1 MEKYQKKKKIFFY
14 CWLPTFPSSYVVG
27 NNSDVDSGCGVG
39 GADNGGNI
47 KRQTNVKID
56 SQNGQTDKQTLS
68 KTKN

>member
-56 SQNGQTDKQTLS
+56 S
-68 KTKN
+68 